1 MSETSEMI
9 EVPAKEVRLPQVAT
23 EALAQ
28 GRGVIVTRYG
38 KPIHVVLSEGQFAS
52 VAPLLE
58 VLTDGATVS
67 PEMQMTRD
75 DIDLMRDL
83 ADDRDV
89 AEEEQQQIDEL
100 LAHEQ
105 G

>member
-1 MSETSEMI
+1 MI
-9 EVPAKEVRLPQVAT
+9 EIPAKEVRLPQVAT
-23 EALAQ
+23 DALARGQ
-28 GRGVIVTRYG
+28 GVIVTRYG
-38 KPIHVVLSEGQFAS
+38 KPIHVVLSEDQFAS

-58 VLTDGATVS
+58 VLGEGTTVS

-89 AEEEQQQIDEL
+89 AEEEQRQIDGL
-100 LAHEQ
+100 LTHEQ

>member
-1 MSETSEMI
+1 MI
-9 EVPAKEVRLPQVAT
+9 EIPAKEVRLPQAAT
-23 EALAQ
+23 DALAQ

-38 KPIHVVLSEGQFAS
+38 KPIHVVLSEDQFAS

-58 VLTDGATVS
+58 VLAEGATVS
-67 PEMQMTRD
+67 PEMQMTKD
-75 DIDLMRDL
+75 DIDLIRDL

-89 AEEEQQQIDEL
+89 AEEEQRQIDGL